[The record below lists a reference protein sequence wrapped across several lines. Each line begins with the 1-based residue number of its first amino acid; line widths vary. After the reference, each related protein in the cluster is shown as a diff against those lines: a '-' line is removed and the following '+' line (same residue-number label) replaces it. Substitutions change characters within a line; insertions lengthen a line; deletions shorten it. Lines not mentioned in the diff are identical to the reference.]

1 MLRGKEDV
9 RGNGEGADAQGDI
22 GGWEGESD
30 KGSGLRKGAD
40 GGIWGVGRESD
51 EETRVEWKEWS
62 REEKRVTA
70 PCGRW
75 NSAAGGGG
83 RGPVQA

>member
-1 MLRGKEDV
+1 MHKVIL
-9 RGNGEGADAQGDI
+9 A
-22 GGWEGESD
+22 GGRGESD

-40 GGIWGVGRESD
+40 GGIWGVRGKSD
-51 EETRVEWKEWS
+51 EEWKEWS
-62 REEKRVTA
+62 RGEKRVTA